1 MRTRVTSTQAAAAAA
16 VVVAVWC
23 ATPRSGAG
31 AELDPPIRLQVEA
44 LLQEGGLLRDELEK
58 LSAPAQTLAAEGAQL
73 DAEEQSLRGASSA
86 LNEDIQ
92 AFNAALGDLEK
103 AARDQ
108 QLRCPRESQD
118 AAVVEAC
125 NTEAAAIRKQAQ
137 QRDAQRPALQQRQQD
152 LNARIER
159 HNAARQDWAGRKS
172 QLDARLELNRHDLGT
187 WLERAQRFFATA
199 DFAAAYLAANKP
211 AACRPEGL
219 RDLADAPAAATLQRA
234 LGCLQ
239 ALQPGS

>member
-1 MRTRVTSTQAAAAAA
+1 MRTRLTSTQAAAAAVLIA
-16 VVVAVWC
+16 IWC
-23 ATPRSGAG
+23 AAPRTGTGAD
-31 AELDPPIRLQVEA
+31 LDPGIRLQVDA

-58 LSAPAQTLAAEGAQL
+58 LSASAQALAAVGAQL

-92 AFNAALGDLEK
+92 AFNAALSDLEK
-103 AARDQ
+103 AAREQ
-108 QLRCPRESQD
+108 QSRCPRESQD

-137 QRDAQRPALQQRQQD
+137 QRDAQRPVLQQRQQD

-159 HNAARQDWAGRKS
+159 HNAARQDWAGQKS
-172 QLDARLELNRHDLGT
+172 KLDARLELNRHDLGA
-187 WLERAQRFFATA
+187 WLERAQRFFAT
-199 DFAAAYLAANKP
+199 DEFAAADLAANKP

-219 RDLADAPAAATLQRA
+219 DLAEAPTAVTLQRA

>member
-1 MRTRVTSTQAAAAAA
+1 MRTRLSSTYAATAAA
-16 VVVAVWC
+16 VMIAVWC
-23 ATPRSGAG
+23 AAPRAG
-31 AELDPPIRLQVEA
+31 TQLNPAIRLQVDA
-44 LLQEGGLLRDELEK
+44 LLQEGGLLHDELEK
-58 LSAPAQTLAAEGAQL
+58 LSAPAQALAAVGAQL

-92 AFNAALGDLEK
+92 AFNAALSDLEK

-108 QLRCPRESQD
+108 QSRCPRESQD

-125 NTEAAAIRKQAQ
+125 NTQAVAIRKQAQ
-137 QRDAQRPALQQRQQD
+137 QRDAQRPVLQQRQQD

-159 HNAARQDWAGRKS
+159 HNAARQDWAGQKS
-172 QLDARLELNRHDLGT
+172 KLDARLELNRHDLGA
-187 WLERAQRFFATA
+187 WLERAQRFFAT
-199 DFAAAYLAANKP
+199 DEFAAADLAANKP
-211 AACRPEGL
+211 AACRPDDL
-219 RDLADAPAAATLQRA
+219 DLAEAPTAVRLQRA